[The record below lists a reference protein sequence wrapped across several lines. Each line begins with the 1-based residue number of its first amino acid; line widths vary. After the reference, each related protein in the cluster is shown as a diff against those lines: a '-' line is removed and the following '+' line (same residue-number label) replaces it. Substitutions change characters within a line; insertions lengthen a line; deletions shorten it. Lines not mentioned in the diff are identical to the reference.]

1 MYEEFKEEEMYIIPI
16 LIIILD
22 QVTKYLAVV
31 NLEGEP
37 PIVLIDNFLQF
48 NFVRNYGAAFGI
60 MHSQR
65 TFFLIIT
72 VIIVFGIIF
81 YIKKYNN
88 TKIMNYSLLMIIGG
102 AIGNFIDRLRLEYVI
117 DFIDVNFWGFYDF
130 PVFNIA
136 DSFIVIGTFLL
147 VILVLTDNYEE
158 KRKG

>member
-1 MYEEFKEEEMYIIPI
+1 MYIIPI

-22 QVTKYLAVV
+22 QVTKYLAVIK
-31 NLEGEP
+31 LEGKA

-60 MHSQR
+60 LNSQR

-72 VIIVFGIIF
+72 VIIVCGIIF

-88 TKIMNYSLLMIIGG
+88 TKLMNYSLVMIIGG
-102 AIGNFIDRLRLEYVI
+102 AIGNFIDRLRIEYVI
-117 DFIDVNFWGFYDF
+117 DFIDINFGNIYDF

-136 DSFIVIGTFLL
+136 DSFIVIGTILL

-158 KRKG
+158 KRKE

>member
-1 MYEEFKEEEMYIIPI
+1 MYIIPI

-22 QVTKYLAVV
+22 QVTKYLAVIK
-31 NLEGEP
+31 LEGKA

-60 MHSQR
+60 LNSQR

-72 VIIVFGIIF
+72 VIIVCGIIF

-88 TKIMNYSLLMIIGG
+88 TKLMNYSLVMIIGG
-102 AIGNFIDRLRLEYVI
+102 AIGNFIDRLRIEYVI
-117 DFIDVNFWGFYDF
+117 DFIDINFGNIYDF

-136 DSFIVIGTFLL
+136 DSFIVIGTILL

-158 KRKG
+158 KRKEWLFEWYYWN